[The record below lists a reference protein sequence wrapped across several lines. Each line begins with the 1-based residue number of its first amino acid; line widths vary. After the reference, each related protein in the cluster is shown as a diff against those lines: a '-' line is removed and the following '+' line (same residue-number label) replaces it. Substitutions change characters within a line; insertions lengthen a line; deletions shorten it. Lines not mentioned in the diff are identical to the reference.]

1 MTVLRMENMG
11 IVVEDMKGAI
21 AFFTELGLQHEGE
34 TRVDQSWAAR
44 ISGFDEVSCDIVVM
58 RTPDGHG
65 GIELMTYQAPEAIR
79 TEPVDTPANALGFR
93 RILFAVEDIEGM
105 VARLRAQG
113 FELVGELS
121 RIEDSYLF
129 CYVRGPEGIIVGLA
143 EQLG

>member
-1 MTVLRMENMG
+1 MPVTRFENMG
-11 IVVEDMKGAI
+11 IVVEDLKGAI
-21 AFFTELGLQHEGE
+21 AFFTELGLDVQGE

-58 RTPDGHG
+58 RTPDGRPC
-65 GIELMTYQAPEAIR
+65 IELMTYQAPAAIR

-93 RILFAVEDIEGM
+93 RVLFAVEDIEGM
-105 VARLRAQG
+105 VARLAERG
-113 FELVGELS
+113 FGLVGELS

-143 EQLG
+143 ERLG